1 MKNINYLSSSS
12 DNHTGSPKAL
22 VDLVGNLNRDLYS
35 PVLAV
40 PEDAALAE
48 DFRGVG
54 GKVFCRK
61 SMSLG
66 RGNVFQFFKSVKNF
80 RDFYTENHIDLLH
93 FNSVGWRDSAVVAAK
108 MCRIPI
114 VLHLHNNY
122 GKGSVSGNFNF
133 HLADKIIIV
142 SESMRD
148 SFFDHPRILN
158 KISCIYN
165 GVDLKRF
172 IEGQGDFRTSLLQND
187 GGPIIGYVG
196 QLSHRKGVDVLIKAS
211 RGVLQQF
218 PAALFVIVGAD
229 GVREEGYS
237 DAMKKLANELGVG
250 ERFVF
255 LGKRDDIP
263 DVMNGCDLMVVPSRA
278 EPFGKVIIEAMACGT
293 CVIGA
298 AVGGIPEIIEDGQ
311 NGRLVPTD
319 NVDALQGAMVEVL
332 GDEALRTRL
341 ALKGRQAA
349 MEKFSIDALVD
360 KTQALYADLLK

>member
-1 MKNINYLSSSS
+1 MKQILYLSSSS

-22 VDLVGNLNRDLYS
+22 IDLVANLDRDLYS

-48 DFRGVG
+48 DFRGIG

-61 SMSLG
+61 SESLS
-66 RGNVFQFFKSVKNF
+66 RSNVFQFLKSIKDF
-80 RDFYTENHIDLLH
+80 RDFYTRNGINLLH
-93 FNSVGWRDSAVVAAK
+93 FNNVGWRDSAVVAAK
-108 MCRIPI
+108 IARIPV

-133 HLADKIIIV
+133 RLADRIIIV
-142 SESMRD
+142 SESMRE
-148 SFFDHPRILN
+148 SFVAHPRILK

-172 IEGQGDFRTSLLQND
+172 IEGKGDFRQSLNQDD
-187 GGPIIGYVG
+187 GAFVIGYVG

-211 RGVLQQF
+211 QAVLQQF
-218 PAALFVIVGAD
+218 PDALFIIVGAD
-229 GVREEGYS
+229 GIREEGYTE
-237 DAMKKLANELGVG
+237 AMKTLADELGVG
-250 ERFVF
+250 KRFVF

-263 DVMNGCDLMVVPSRA
+263 NVMNGCDLMVVPSRA

-311 NGRLVPTD
+311 NGRLVPKED
-319 NVDALQGAMVEVL
+319 VGALQSAMLEVL
-332 GDEALRTRL
+332 GDEALRDRL
-341 ALKGRQAA
+341 ARKGRQTAV
-349 MEKFSIDALVD
+349 EKFSIDALVE
-360 KTQALYADLLK
+360 KTQAMYADLLK